1 MSKSKKYFSIENFR
15 CQLVTHVRQEGEV
28 TIVDI
33 LHPNTKDVLDTR
45 RFLPEEIKG
54 DRVDFLM
61 AAGAAMK
68 AGINVETELQVPT
81 QSQTRRT
88 GYKKK

>member
-45 RFLPEEIKG
+45 RFLPE
-54 DRVDFLM
+54 
-61 AAGAAMK
+61 
-68 AGINVETELQVPT
+68 
-81 QSQTRRT
+81 
-88 GYKKK
+88 